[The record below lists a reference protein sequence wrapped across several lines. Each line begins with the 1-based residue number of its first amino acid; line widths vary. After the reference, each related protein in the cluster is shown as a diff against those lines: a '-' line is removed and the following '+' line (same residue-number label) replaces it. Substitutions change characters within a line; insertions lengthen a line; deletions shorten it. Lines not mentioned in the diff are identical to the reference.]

1 MMNQSPDQLF
11 QILSSERF
19 LNMQGLANEVPIFIQ
34 TYDVADEDRMAGIIK
49 ALGSRL
55 RNSGIKVAEVN
66 LFNLLLDELR
76 DEGLLDDLIKEESTF
91 ERADLYDT
99 LKNHSDPASRL
110 VPRLVRQMEHEEV
123 RLTLL
128 SGVGHIFPFL
138 RAHTL
143 LDSIQPAMMEHP
155 VVLFFPG
162 EYTQTEGLGSQLRL
176 FGSQPS
182 KGYYR
187 AFNLDHYRLPSA

>member
-1 MMNQSPDQLF
+1 MNQSLESLF
-11 QILSSERF
+11 KILSSERF
-19 LNMQGLANEVPIFIQ
+19 LTMQGLANEVPIFIK
-34 TYDVADEDRMAGIIK
+34 TYDVAEEDRMVGMIK

-55 RNSGIKVAEVN
+55 RNSGIKVAEVD

-76 DEGLLDDLIKEESTF
+76 DEGLLDDLIQDEPTF
-91 ERADLYDT
+91 DRADLYDT
-99 LKNHSDPASRL
+99 LKNHADPTTRL
-110 VPRLVRQMEHEEV
+110 VPRLVRQMEDEDV
-123 RLTLL
+123 KLTLL

-162 EYTQTEGLGSQLRL
+162 QYTQTEGLGSQLRL
-176 FGSQPS
+176 FGSLPS

>member
-1 MMNQSPDQLF
+1 MNQSLESLF
-11 QILSSERF
+11 KILSSERF
-19 LNMQGLANEVPIFIQ
+19 LTMQGLANEVPIFIK
-34 TYDVADEDRMAGIIK
+34 TYEVAEEDRMAGMIK

-55 RNSGIKVAEVN
+55 RNSGIKVAEVD

-76 DEGLLDDLIKEESTF
+76 DEGLLDDLIQDEPAF
-91 ERADLYDT
+91 DRADLYDT
-99 LKNHSDPASRL
+99 LKNHADPTSRL
-110 VPRLVRQMEHEEV
+110 VPRLVRQMEDENV
-123 RLTLL
+123 KLTLL

-176 FGSQPS
+176 FGSLPS

>member
-1 MMNQSPDQLF
+1 MNHSLESLF

-19 LNMQGLANEVPIFIQ
+19 LTMQGLANEVPIFIK
-34 TYDVADEDRMAGIIK
+34 TYDVSEEDRMAGLVK

-55 RNSGIKVAEVN
+55 RNSGIKVAEID
-66 LFNLLLDELR
+66 LFHLLLDELR
-76 DEGLLDDLIKEESTF
+76 EEGLLDDLVQDETTF
-91 ERADLYDT
+91 DRADLYDT
-99 LKNHSDPASRL
+99 LKNHADPSSRL
-110 VPRLVRQMEHEEV
+110 VPRLVRQMEDQEIK
-123 RLTLL
+123 LTLL

-155 VVLFFPG
+155 VILFFPG

-176 FGSQPS
+176 FGTQPS

>member
-1 MMNQSPDQLF
+1 MNQSLESIF

-19 LNMQGLANEVPIFIQ
+19 LTMQGLANEVPIFIK
-34 TYDVADEDRMAGIIK
+34 TYEVAEEDHMAGMIK

-55 RNSGIKVAEVN
+55 RNSGIKVAEVD

-76 DEGLLDDLIKEESTF
+76 EEGLLDDLIRDEPTF
-91 ERADLYDT
+91 DRADLYDT
-99 LKNHSDPASRL
+99 LKNHSDPTSRL
-110 VPRLVRQMEHEEV
+110 VPRLVRQMEDEDV
-123 RLTLL
+123 KLTLL

-176 FGSQPS
+176 FGSLPS

>member
-1 MMNQSPDQLF
+1 MNQSLESLF

-19 LNMQGLANEVPIFIQ
+19 LTMQGLANEVPIFIK
-34 TYDVADEDRMAGIIK
+34 TYEVSEEDRMAGMIK

-55 RNSGIKVAEVN
+55 RNSGIKVAEVD

-76 DEGLLDDLIKEESTF
+76 DEGLLDDLIQDEPTF
-91 ERADLYDT
+91 DRTDLYDT
-99 LKNHSDPASRL
+99 LKNHADPTSRL
-110 VPRLVRQMEHEEV
+110 VPRLVRQMEDEHV
-123 RLTLL
+123 KLTLL

-176 FGSQPS
+176 FGSLPS

>member
-1 MMNQSPDQLF
+1 MNHSLESLF

-19 LNMQGLANEVPIFIQ
+19 LTMQGLANEVPIFIK
-34 TYDVADEDRMAGIIK
+34 TYDVSEEDRMAGLVK

-55 RNSGIKVAEVN
+55 RNSGIKVAEID
-66 LFNLLLDELR
+66 LFHLLLDELR
-76 DEGLLDDLIKEESTF
+76 DEGLLDDLVQDETTF
-91 ERADLYDT
+91 DRADLYDT
-99 LKNHSDPASRL
+99 LKNHADPSSRL
-110 VPRLVRQMEHEEV
+110 VPRLVRQMEDQEIK
-123 RLTLL
+123 LTLL

-155 VVLFFPG
+155 VILFFPG

-176 FGSQPS
+176 FGTQPS